1 MSAHFFLA
9 FTVAV
14 SLAVTAPALIAQSR
28 TLTSKAYVTFERKGA
43 DSELIGLAV
52 GDLSPGMKVTVNCS
66 GPSCPF
72 ASKDVNVSSKISTL
86 AMTDLF
92 VDPVFKPGTTLEIR
106 ITKPGSIGRVFQYET
121 RSAADPKI
129 TQLCLPPDASK
140 PVAC

>member
-14 SLAVTAPALIAQSR
+14 SIAVTAPGLIAQSR
-28 TLTSKAYVTFERKGA
+28 TLSSKAYVTFERKGA

-52 GDLSPGMKVTVNCS
+52 GDLSPGMKITVQCT

-72 ASKDVNVSSKISTL
+72 EKREMNISSKISTF

-106 ITKPGSIGRVFQYET
+106 ITKAGSIGRVFQYET
-121 RSAADPKI
+121 RSAADPKV
-129 TQLCLPPDASK
+129 TELCLPPDASR